1 MGKLKNE
8 IERKQRNS
16 SYLGKKTLDEVW
28 NEVEVLAEKKSPNY
42 KKRGYKNILAYIAMT
57 ATLLAALYV
66 FYPNLV
72 YKIYKTDIAETD
84 VITFPNGT
92 VVYLQPL
99 SSIMIPRFGNDND
112 KNVMARGEVLFDFKK
127 GSEKFNV
134 ILTKGNISVT
144 GTRIK
149 IIDRL
154 DSYEVSCLSGKLK
167 YTDINNNS
175 VEVSKGEAINF
186 GDGKLGTKSVNITN
200 EEGRIRGVF
209 YYSNT
214 DLEVVFEELERQ
226 LGYMVKY
233 DSTIAKR
240 KYTGIFSNNSLD
252 SALEMICLPLELKYR
267 INKNHKL
274 IIIENY

>member
-267 INKNHKL
+267 INK
-274 IIIENY
+274 IIN